1 MVAQAVPPRQK
12 TSPRPLPLPP
22 VSTELMK
29 EGDKEG
35 VTMIFKAWENLA
47 RTELA
52 EQQESEGRE
61 TAFTLFTLDD
71 DAWKSHLPEAHANP
85 MTGDSTFQRLVLA
98 TQLVDG
104 QVDLTKEGRYRTVGG
119 RTLLLTQSDNRLR
132 VNEVEVKRI
141 VRCGQAQICLLDK
154 LLFIRPE
161 DIEIGVER
169 AERPTT

>member
-47 RTELA
+47 RTEMA

-71 DAWKSHLPEAHANP
+71 DAWKSHLPEAR
-85 MTGDSTFQRLVLA
+85 GESTSLPLPTLMYLYMRLVLA

-104 QVDLTKEGRYRTVGG
+104 QVDLTKEG
-119 RTLLLTQSDNRLR
+119 
-132 VNEVEVKRI
+132 
-141 VRCGQAQICLLDK
+141 
-154 LLFIRPE
+154 
-161 DIEIGVER
+161 
-169 AERPTT
+169 

>member
-1 MVAQAVPPRQK
+1 
-12 TSPRPLPLPP
+12 
-22 VSTELMK
+22 
-29 EGDKEG
+29 
-35 VTMIFKAWENLA
+35 MIFKAWENLA

-52 EQQESEGRE
+52 EQQESEGRL

-85 MTGDSTFQRLVLA
+85 MTGDPTFQRLVLA

-119 RTLLLTQSDNRLR
+119 RTLLLTQSDNRLQ
-132 VNEVEVKRI
+132 VNEVEVERI

-169 AERPTT
+169 AEGLTT